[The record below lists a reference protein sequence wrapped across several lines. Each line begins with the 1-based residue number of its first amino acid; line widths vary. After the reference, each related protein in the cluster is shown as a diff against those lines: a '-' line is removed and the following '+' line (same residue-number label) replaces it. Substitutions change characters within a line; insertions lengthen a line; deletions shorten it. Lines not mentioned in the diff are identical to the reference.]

1 MHDLPALLGVLGL
14 ICLGLSL
21 WLQRGC
27 ARGRFPPG
35 RRRFCAAARTGLH
48 GPVASLHVE
57 LNSCYFFMFPPDCR
71 RNWIDRTGENM
82 YNNLVSRSKSA

>member
-27 ARGRFPPG
+27 ARGRFPLG
-35 RRRFCAAARTGLH
+35 RRRFCAALAVVLGVAAPFALLPGLACM
-48 GPVASLHVE
+48 GLWLLCMWS
-57 LNSCYFFMFPPDCR
+57 
-71 RNWIDRTGENM
+71 
-82 YNNLVSRSKSA
+82 